1 MKRLAAELFT
11 IVVGI
16 LLALGVDEW
25 RQDRAELRVV
35 GEHLSNVAAELRSNL
50 CSVERIRARALQR
63 KLDGLQVVLRFLQ
76 EPAPV
81 VDDPAALLQSFARS
95 SSAAMPWLADNQYQ
109 ALQNSGNARLV
120 DELVTGLS
128 LASTYEGPRV
138 LFAQVERIQGA
149 YALVVNELMPAQLQ
163 PRFSQLRGYAQ
174 GSEAPALEDDPHLGR
189 AVARIHARRGQLL
202 DLARNEAAV
211 ATAQWYALERLRQNY
226 LSDLDTLRPWDKDA
240 TPLEEQLAECREAQ
254 IPQLQAPRPPSHP

>member
-35 GEHLSNVAAELRSNL
+35 GEHLTDVAAELRSNL

-76 EPAPV
+76 DPAPV
-81 VDDPAALLQSFARS
+81 VEDPTALLQSFARS

-109 ALQNSGNARLV
+109 SLQNSGNARLV
-120 DELVTGLS
+120 DELVPGLS
-128 LASTYEGPRV
+128 LAGTYEGPRV

-149 YALVVNELMPAQLQ
+149 YPMVINELMPAQLQ
-163 PRFSQLRGYAQ
+163 PGFSLLRGYAQ
-174 GSEAPALEDDPHLGR
+174 GSEAPALEDDPDLGR
-189 AVARIHARRGQLL
+189 AVARIHARRSRLI

-211 ATAQWYALERLRQNY
+211 ATAQWYALERLKKNY
-226 LSDLDTLRPWDKDA
+226 LSDLETLQPWDKDA
-240 TPLEEQLAECREAQ
+240 TPLEEQIADCRESPL
-254 IPQLQAPRPPSHP
+254 PQLQAPPPPSHP

>member
-1 MKRLAAELFT
+1 MKRLAAELLI
-11 IVVGI
+11 IVIGI

-35 GEHLSNVAAELRSNL
+35 GEHLSNVAAELRGNL

-76 EPAPV
+76 DPAPV
-81 VDDPAALLQSFARS
+81 VDDPTAVLQAFARS

-120 DELVTGLS
+120 DELVPGMS
-128 LASTYEGPRV
+128 LAGTYEGPRV

-149 YALVVNELMPAQLQ
+149 YPIAVNELMPAQLQ
-163 PRFSQLRGYAQ
+163 PRFSLLRGYAQ
-174 GSEAPALEDDPHLGR
+174 GSEAPALEDDPDLGR
-189 AVARIHARRGQLL
+189 AVARIHARRSQLL
-202 DLARNEAAV
+202 DLARNEAAA
-211 ATAQWYALERLRQNY
+211 ATAQWYALERLRQNF
-226 LSDLDTLRPWDKDA
+226 LSDLDTLRPWDKDT

-254 IPQLQAPRPPSHP
+254 IPQLQAPPPPSLP

>member
-1 MKRLAAELFT
+1 MKRLAAELLI
-11 IVVGI
+11 IVIGI

-76 EPAPV
+76 DPAPV
-81 VDDPAALLQSFARS
+81 VEDPAAVLQSFARS
-95 SSAAMPWLADNQYQ
+95 SSGAMPWLADNQYQ

-120 DELVTGLS
+120 DELVPGLR
-128 LASTYEGPRV
+128 LAGTYEGPRV

-149 YALVVNELMPAQLQ
+149 YPIVVNELMPAQL
-163 PRFSQLRGYAQ
+163 
-174 GSEAPALEDDPHLGR
+174 
-189 AVARIHARRGQLL
+189 
-202 DLARNEAAV
+202 
-211 ATAQWYALERLRQNY
+211 
-226 LSDLDTLRPWDKDA
+226 
-240 TPLEEQLAECREAQ
+240 
-254 IPQLQAPRPPSHP
+254 